1 MHVLIEVSRILE
13 GAGAHHV
20 AWSLKFGFPHR
31 DLPMEEKK
39 IKQRKSRM
47 TKQGIGFEVKLQ
59 RGITLDIP
67 NEIMRFKMKFVVLS
81 TSKKIGGGVL
91 IYRYDIILNFYLD
104 S

>member
-20 AWSLKFGFPHR
+20 AWSLKFGFPHW
-31 DLPMEEKK
+31 DLPTEEKK

-59 RGITLDIP
+59 RGITLDIL
-67 NEIMRFKMKFVVLS
+67 NEIMRFKNKFVRLS
-81 TSKKIGGGVL
+81 TSKKFRGGVL
-91 IYRYDIILNFYLD
+91 IYHCKIILNL
-104 S
+104 